1 MSWKDTLAAIAP
13 TLATALGGPMAGAAT
28 KFIADKL
35 LGNENASQDEIES
48 AILNASPADLVK
60 IRELDNDFKIGM
72 KKLDIDVFSLEV
84 KDRDSARTNHKES
97 LTPVVLVYM
106 LTALISGV
114 TYMLFNAIVPES
126 NENTLYMLL
135 GALTTAWLQSV
146 SYWTGT
152 TKSSADKT
160 RLIK

>member
-1 MSWKDTLAAIAP
+1 MSWKTTLAAIAP

-35 LGNENASQDEIES
+35 LGNENASQDEIEL
-48 AILNASPADLVK
+48 AVLHASPADLVK
-60 IRELDNDFKIGM
+60 IRELDNEFKIGM
-72 KKLDIDVFSLEV
+72 KKLDIDVYELEV
-84 KDRDSARTNHKES
+84 KDRDSARTNHKDS
-97 LTPVVLVYM
+97 LTPAILVYM
-106 LTALISGV
+106 LTALITGV
-114 TYMLFNAIVPES
+114 TYMLFNAVVPVS